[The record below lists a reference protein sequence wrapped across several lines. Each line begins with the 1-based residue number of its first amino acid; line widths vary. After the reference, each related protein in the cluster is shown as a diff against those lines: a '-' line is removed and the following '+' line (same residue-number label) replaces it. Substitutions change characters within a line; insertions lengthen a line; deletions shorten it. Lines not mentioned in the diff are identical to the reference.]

1 MQDFAMKIITS
12 GTTLAELGRDC
23 HTQAMVC
30 HPRRARCRSASA
42 LYTAPHVSPPRSCT
56 RLRHRGIH
64 IAPPACFGLP
74 SICHIL
80 PLQARTQSAV
90 QSYLSFVDRFGGEG
104 AASEPGGFKAS
115 AGPPPAAG
123 MLCCYSE
130 RCKGAPKAAEAFSAT
145 QRKANKNKSVRRCKV
160 CIADQVGQLEK
171 PLFGDEC
178 RHTRQTTLTTLK
190 VVAPIGPS
198 AGTAAAVELSPSAQ
212 STQALP
218 PAWPAW
224 RFCNLDKTLVC
235 PSNAN
240 IQKVLK
246 GFHRIAK
253 PMLMSDMARR
263 SPGRTCSSDGTF
275 RLMSRTITDAN
286 VLVLIIGDDHCIVA
300 YYVVRAEMWADL
312 VPGLEGLRN
321 RLSRLGTLHLLQE
334 WWSDRQSFSACL

>member
-1 MQDFAMKIITS
+1 M
-12 GTTLAELGRDC
+12 
-23 HTQAMVC
+23 C

-56 RLRHRGIH
+56 RVRHRGIH

-80 PLQARTQSAV
+80 PLQARTQSAL

-145 QRKANKNKSVRRCKV
+145 QRKTNKNLRRCKV

-212 STQALP
+212 STQALAP
-218 PAWPAW
+218 EWPAW
-224 RFCNLDKTLVC
+224 RFCNLDNTLVY
-235 PSNAN
+235 PSYAN

-246 GFHRIAK
+246 AFHKIAR
-253 PMLMSDMARR
+253 PMLMSDMAW
-263 SPGRTCSSDGTF
+263 PAGPQ
-275 RLMSRTITDAN
+275 A
-286 VLVLIIGDDHCIVA
+286 A
-300 YYVVRAEMWADL
+300 RARATA
-312 VPGLEGLRN
+312 PFA
-321 RLSRLGTLHLLQE
+321 S
-334 WWSDRQSFSACL
+334 